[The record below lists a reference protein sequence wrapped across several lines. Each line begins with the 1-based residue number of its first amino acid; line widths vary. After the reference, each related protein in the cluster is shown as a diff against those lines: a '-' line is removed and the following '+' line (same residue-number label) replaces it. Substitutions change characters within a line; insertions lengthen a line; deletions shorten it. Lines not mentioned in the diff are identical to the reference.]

1 MTGAPVTG
9 GSARTMDT
17 TDQPVVL
24 CVDDEPQVLGGLA
37 VHLRRRYQLLTAGNG
52 FEGLQLLA
60 SHPEIAVVVS
70 DMRMPGMN
78 GGVFLHKV
86 RERAP
91 DTVRILLTGQ
101 ADLDSAIAAVN
112 EGQIFRFLTKPCP
125 MATLLASVNDAVE
138 QHRLIT
144 SERVLLEQTLRG
156 IVKTLTDVLA
166 LTNPVSF
173 GRGSRIKA
181 RVTELAAALQLPDR
195 WQVEVAA
202 MLSQLGYIALE
213 PETAAQVYRG
223 GPLTKDQ
230 AQAVARVPAITEQLL
245 SNIPRLE
252 TVRAILAGYSA
263 PYRPPTPGE
272 AETLVDQVARAAH
285 LLKVA
290 IDFDALETQHHSAH
304 VALQIMRERRQEYD
318 PAVLAAIHAA
328 VGPESTE
335 SWREVKLTK
344 LEVGMV
350 FAEDVMMD
358 GDTLLVARG
367 LEVTP
372 GMVERMRNVRE
383 GSVTDTVRIIVPRTP
398 ED

>member
-1 MTGAPVTG
+1 M
-9 GSARTMDT
+9 S
-17 TDQPVVL
+17 
-24 CVDDEPQVLGGLA
+24 
-37 VHLRRRYQLLTAGNG
+37 
-52 FEGLQLLA
+52 
-60 SHPEIAVVVS
+60 
-70 DMRMPGMN
+70 
-78 GGVFLHKV
+78 GGVFLQKV
-86 RERAP
+86 RQRAP

-101 ADLDSAIAAVN
+101 ADLESAITAVN

-125 MATLLASVNDAVE
+125 MVTLLASVNDAVE

-144 SERVLLEQTLRG
+144 TERVLTEQTLKG
-156 IVKTLTDVLA
+156 VVKMLTDVLA

-173 GRGSRIKA
+173 GRASRIKA
-181 RVTELAAALQLPDR
+181 KVAELAATLQLPDR

-213 PETAAQVYRG
+213 PETAELVYKG
-223 GPLTKDQ
+223 APLTKDQ

-252 TVRAILAGYSA
+252 TVRGILAGYSM
-263 PYRPPTPGE
+263 PYRAPTPGE
-272 AETLVDQVARAAH
+272 AETQLDSVARAAQ
-285 LLKVA
+285 LLKVV
-290 IDFDALETQHHSAH
+290 IDFDALETKHHSGHA
-304 VALQIMRERRQEYD
+304 ALGIMRERREEYD

-328 VGPESTE
+328 VGPESTD
-335 SWREVKLTK
+335 SWREVKLAA

-367 LEVTP
+367 LEVTA

-398 ED
+398 AN

>member
-1 MTGAPVTG
+1 
-9 GSARTMDT
+9 MDT
-17 TDQPVVL
+17 SDQPLVL

-37 VHLRRRYQLLTAGNG
+37 VHLRRRYQLLTASNG
-52 FEGLQLLA
+52 FDALELLA
-60 SHPEIAVVVS
+60 SHPDIAVVLS

-78 GGVFLHKV
+78 GGVFLQKV
-86 RERAP
+86 RQRAP
-91 DTVRILLTGQ
+91 DTVRIVLTGQ
-101 ADLDSAIAAVN
+101 SDIDAAMSAVN
-112 EGQIFRFLTKPCP
+112 EGRIFRFLTKPCP
-125 MATLLASVNDAVE
+125 MVTLLASVNAAVE

-144 SERVLLEQTLRG
+144 TERVLTEQTLKG
-156 IVKTLTDVLA
+156 VVKMLTDVLA

-173 GRGSRIKA
+173 GRASRIKA
-181 RVTELAAALQLPDR
+181 RVAELAAALQLPDR

-213 PETAAQVYRG
+213 PETAELVYKG
-223 GPLTKDQ
+223 GALTKDQ

-252 TVRAILAGYSA
+252 TVRGILAGYSA

-272 AETLVDQVARAAH
+272 AESHVDPVARAAQ

-290 IDFDALETQHHSAH
+290 IEFDALETKHHSGH
-304 VALQIMRERRQEYD
+304 KALEIMRARREEYD

-328 VGPESTE
+328 VGPESTD
-335 SWREVKLTK
+335 SWREVKLAA

-367 LEVTP
+367 LEVTA
-372 GMVERMRNVRE
+372 GMVERMRNVRA

-398 ED
+398 AN